1 MVEGVRSPRGRRH
14 QILDVVRTNGEIDVA
29 QLATLLT
36 VSVETVRRDLAALE
50 TQGLVRRSYGKAS
63 AVESGAFETS
73 LSARELINPQEKI
86 TLADA
91 IVEHIGSAQTIFL
104 DEGFQMLLV
113 AERLPLDRPVTVVT
127 SSLPTAT
134 LLAGRVNTQVIMLGG
149 RVRGNTL
156 GVVDSWTVELLDRLN
171 VDLAIIG
178 ANGVSIDSGMT
189 TPDPSVAAI
198 KSAALRRATRAV
210 FVGAHHKFGRRTFV
224 TFAKLDD
231 FEVVLTGRELGAS
244 VARRFSDAGA
254 PIRLV

>member
-1 MVEGVRSPRGRRH
+1 MRS
-14 QILDVVRTNGEIDVA
+14 NGDIDVA

-50 TQGLVRRSYGKAS
+50 GQGLVRRSYGKVS

-73 LSARELINPQEKI
+73 LAARELINPQEKI
-86 TLADA
+86 FIADA
-91 IVEHIGSAQTIFL
+91 IVEHLGTAQTIFL
-104 DEGFQMLLV
+104 DEGVQMLFV
-113 AERLPLDRPVTVVT
+113 AERLPLEYPLTVVT
-127 SSLPTAT
+127 SSLPIAT

-156 GVVDSWTVELLDRLN
+156 GVVDAWTVELLGRLN
-171 VDLAIIG
+171 IDLAIIG
-178 ANGVSIDSGMT
+178 ANGVSIESGMT

-198 KSAALRRATRAV
+198 KSAAIRRATRAV

-224 TFAKLDD
+224 TFAQLNE

-244 VARRFSDAGA
+244 AARRFSDAGA